1 MLKIM
6 DKNSVFL
13 CPRDNPGITTA
24 SKLVVVLTLRLVDS
38 IKLFPLAG

>member
-24 SKLVVVLTLRLVDS
+24 SKLVVVLTLVDS